1 MSSDGKRVCAGC
13 ALDLPKA
20 YFSTSQWSK
29 KGVGLGARCRD
40 CVVNCRDPG
49 HMAIAVRR
57 SFSSTQAVLDKG
69 NPFASGTFRLVA
81 KGLFTD
87 GDRQGQMMV
96 AKWFKRGLS
105 KEAAFFNADIE
116 VNIRARNLLA
126 AFATIGVC
134 SRPIRLNDTEIWYKP
149 PRATYRERG
158 RWRTGP
164 SYLQHAAHEEG
175 KRVLVEAFIPGW
187 EKFNSNSGW
196 VSKNSSSRT
205 NLNIL
210 GALSHFSYHYSSG
223 HYLLCD
229 LQGCGD
235 SSGIILS
242 DCVINSTAAGRFGP
256 SDLGPDGISTFF
268 RCGRSLFEP

>member
-1 MSSDGKRVCAGC
+1 MICYGKRVCAGC

-20 YFSTSQWSK
+20 NFSTSQWNK

-40 CVVNCRDPG
+40 CVANGTDPG

-87 GDRQGQMMV
+87 GDRHGQMMG

-158 RWRTGP
+158 RWRTCP

-196 VSKNSSSRT
+196 VSRSSSRST
-205 NLNIL
+205 TSKSVTKRVIV
-210 GALSHFSYHYSSG
+210 
-223 HYLLCD
+223 LLCNYC
-229 LQGCGD
+229 LYRVGVLRNTHIELRVGM
-235 SSGIILS
+235 LRNT
-242 DCVINSTAAGRFGP
+242 NSRFRWACYVTP
-256 SDLGPDGISTFF
+256 IWLLPRPTSYRESVVT
-268 RCGRSLFEP
+268 